1 MSGEEPDG
9 GRPMLRIVRGDP
21 TAEELAALV
30 AVLTSASGEEQ
41 VEEAPLGT
49 RSRWATPERL
59 MRPALAPTGWWASS
73 LPR

>member
-1 MSGEEPDG
+1 VSGEEPGG
-9 GRPMLRIVRGDP
+9 GRPTLRIVRGDP

-30 AVLTSASGEEQ
+30 AVLTSASGEEH
-41 VEEAPLGT
+41 VEQAPLEA
-49 RSRWATPERL
+49 RSRWASPERM